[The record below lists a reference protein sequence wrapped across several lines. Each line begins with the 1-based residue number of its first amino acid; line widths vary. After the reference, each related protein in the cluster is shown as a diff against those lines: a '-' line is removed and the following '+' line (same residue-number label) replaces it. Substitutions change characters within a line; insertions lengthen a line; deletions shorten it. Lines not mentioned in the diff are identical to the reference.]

1 MLKDWVLDK
10 RRSKFALEGICWAQ
24 SHIPKLI
31 WQMGDSTSNVIESL
45 HSDVNKEGVAFS
57 LVGGVHAG
65 HHFDNLKMR
74 TLNVS
79 TVPDVWIV

>member
-1 MLKDWVLDK
+1 MLDK
-10 RRSKFALEGICWAQ
+10 RRSKFALEGICWAR
-24 SHIPKLI
+24 SYIPKLI

-79 TVPDVWIV
+79 GIFPI